1 MIRKYRYL
9 APALATIIVGLLLPC
24 SASALTAISQ
34 GFTTDETNLPP
45 GSVVSLE
52 LSQKNKVRPATSD
65 LAPQLLGVAATQPLV
80 ELGSDAKKVQVVVSG
95 EASVLVSDINGAVKA
110 GDKITASPISGVG
123 MKAVEATQIVGTAQS
138 DLTASKTTSRTVT
151 DKSGEQKDIHI
162 GVVSVQVNVSYFSGA
177 QNALSSVVPGF
188 LVDVGSSI
196 AGKDVSPLRILFGF
210 SFLLLGLLI
219 AGVVLYA
226 AVRSGIISLG
236 RNPLAHHTLR
246 RGLLDVLF
254 STIGLVIVTAIV
266 FYLILAL

>member
-1 MIRKYRYL
+1 MARKYRYSFSAITAVVVVFSL
-9 APALATIIVGLLLPC
+9 SC

-34 GFTTDETNLPP
+34 GFTTDDTSLPA

-52 LSQKNKVRPATSD
+52 LSQKNKVRAATSE

-80 ELGSDAKKVQVVVSG
+80 ELGSDAKKIQVVVSG
-95 EASVLVSDINGAVKA
+95 EASVLVSDINGEIKV
-110 GDKITASPISGVG
+110 GDKITASPISGIG
-123 MKAVEATQIVGTAQS
+123 MKAVEPTQIVGTAQS
-138 DLTASKTTSRTVT
+138 DLTKAKATTRSVT
-151 DKSGEQKDIHI
+151 DKFGEKKDIHI
-162 GVVSVQVNVSYFSGA
+162 GVVSMQVNVSYFSGT
-177 QNALSSVVPGF
+177 QNALSSVVPGI

-196 AGKDVSPLRILFGF
+196 AGKEVSPLRILFGF

-219 AGVVLYA
+219 AGIVLYA

-246 RGLLDVLF
+246 RGLLDVLL

>member
-1 MIRKYRYL
+1 MARNYRYSFS
-9 APALATIIVGLLLPC
+9 AIATVAVTLLLPC

-34 GFTTDETNLPP
+34 GFATDDASLPA

-52 LSQKNKVRPATSD
+52 LSQKNKVRAATSD
-65 LAPQLLGVAATQPLV
+65 LAPQLLGVTATQPLV
-80 ELGSDAKKVQVVVSG
+80 ELGSDAKKAQVVVSG
-95 EASVLVSDINGAVKA
+95 EASVLVSDINGEVKA
-110 GDKITASPISGVG
+110 GDKITASPVSGIG
-123 MKAVEATQIVGTAQS
+123 MKAVEPTQIVGTAQS
-138 DLTASKTTSRTVT
+138 DLNSAKTSIRTIT
-151 DKSGEQKDIHI
+151 DKFGKQKDIHI
-162 GVVSVQVNVSYFSGA
+162 GMVSTQVNVSYFAGTQS
-177 QNALSSVVPGF
+177 ALSSVVPGF

-196 AGKDVSPLRILFGF
+196 AGKEVSPLRILFGF

-219 AGVVLYA
+219 AGIVLYA